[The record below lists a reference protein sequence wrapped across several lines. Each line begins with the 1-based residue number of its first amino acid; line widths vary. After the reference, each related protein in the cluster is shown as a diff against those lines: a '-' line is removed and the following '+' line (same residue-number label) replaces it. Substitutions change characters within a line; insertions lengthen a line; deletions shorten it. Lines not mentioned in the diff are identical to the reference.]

1 MLEFDLTEEQKLVQ
15 ATARQF
21 AREVL
26 LPRARE
32 RDRTGA
38 FPVEE
43 IRQLAELGLLG
54 VNVPA
59 SLGGSEAGCV
69 AYALA
74 MMELASGCA
83 ATTVAVTVT
92 NMVAE
97 IIVKYGTP
105 EQAKEHVPRIQS
117 GEYLLGA
124 FALSEPHAGSDAAS
138 IRTTARRVERGWV
151 VNGSKQWIT
160 SGDHA
165 GIFIVWARTRPEGG
179 PKGLSAFL
187 VKAGT
192 KGLSIGKHEDKMGL
206 RGSSTVPLTF
216 DEMFLPEDALLGR
229 EGEGFKIAMEALDG
243 GRIGVASQAYGIG
256 RAALEAAT
264 SYARERRAF
273 GHPIAEFQAIQ
284 WMLADSA
291 TELEAA
297 RLLVLRA
304 AWLKEHGKPFTKE
317 ASMAKVYA
325 SEAAFRA
332 CDRAIQIHG
341 GNGYVREYDVERHL
355 RDVRVTRIYEGTSEI
370 QRFVIARALLRE
382 FGIGIA

>member
-1 MLEFDLTEEQKLVQ
+1 
-15 ATARQF
+15 
-21 AREVL
+21 
-26 LPRARE
+26 
-32 RDRTGA
+32 
-38 FPVEE
+38 
-43 IRQLAELGLLG
+43 
-54 VNVPA
+54 
-59 SLGGSEAGCV
+59 
-69 AYALA
+69 
-74 MMELASGCA
+74 
-83 ATTVAVTVT
+83 
-92 NMVAE
+92 
-97 IIVKYGTP
+97 
-105 EQAKEHVPRIQS
+105 
-117 GEYLLGA
+117 
-124 FALSEPHAGSDAAS
+124 
-138 IRTTARRVERGWV
+138 
-151 VNGSKQWIT
+151 
-160 SGDHA
+160 
-165 GIFIVWARTRPEGG
+165 VWARTRPEGG